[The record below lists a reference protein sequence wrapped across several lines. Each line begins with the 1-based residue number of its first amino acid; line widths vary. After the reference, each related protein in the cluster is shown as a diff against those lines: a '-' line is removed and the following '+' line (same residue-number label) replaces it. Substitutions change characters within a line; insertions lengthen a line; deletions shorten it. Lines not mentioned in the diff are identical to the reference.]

1 MEPYSETDRLAVS
14 SGEIPADSYGRS
26 DKVHGS
32 SGEVLVDSHGRDE
45 SVRDF
50 LFSLNTSLESSARPI
65 SGLNDLYASE
75 VPLRQVLTGW
85 SPSTRGAQSHGRYRI
100 NPWINQ
106 QDGRT
111 RDDPV
116 RPIFS
121 AVFTLLK
128 AKRGANTRTC
138 MLWGALELSTPSFPR
153 SNFTTASGSTAG
165 RTGEEIESSRAAGR
179 FSQPSPPRT
188 HQSEE

>member
-1 MEPYSETDRLAVS
+1 MS

-50 LFSLNTSLESSARPI
+50 LFRLNTSLESSARPI

-85 SPSTRGAQSHGRYRI
+85 SPSTRGAQSHKPPVSVRQRKIKMKLKSLDVVDGPPSGEWEWPANRRRSCALQI
-100 NPWINQ
+100 HQNP
-106 QDGRT
+106 
-111 RDDPV
+111 
-116 RPIFS
+116 
-121 AVFTLLK
+121 TL
-128 AKRGANTRTC
+128 
-138 MLWGALELSTPSFPR
+138 
-153 SNFTTASGSTAG
+153 
-165 RTGEEIESSRAAGR
+165 I
-179 FSQPSPPRT
+179 
-188 HQSEE
+188 